1 MKKETCSRTRGFGIP
16 ADTCGTKLRDKNW
29 SRERRIEE
37 SDDEE
42 TREDGAHSSWGSD
55 GACGWL
61 GFRTNEK
68 RVVRFLQCS
77 EHWTGSGSRVW
88 ARLEVRCGAVSI
100 LRAGVG

>member
-42 TREDGAHSSWGSD
+42 TREDGAHSNRGSD
-55 GACGWL
+55 GARGWIS
-61 GFRTNEK
+61 FRTNEK
-68 RVVRFLQCS
+68 RVVRFHECS
-77 EHWTGSGSRVW
+77 QHWTGSGSRVCT
-88 ARLEVRCGAVSI
+88 RGEVRRGVVSV
-100 LRAGVG
+100 LHARVG